1 MWVHGMFIKIRSNPM
16 FVLFLNSKDINLLDI
31 DKKEHKRI
39 KNKDKIS
46 DERERNKVGNIIII
60 YTYATYGYLTGKFLD
75 SNSKKCILILAWP

>member
-1 MWVHGMFIKIRSNPM
+1 MLVHGMFIKIRSNPM

-60 YTYATYGYLTGKFLD
+60 YTYATYGYLTGTFLD